1 MFEKQSIENTRRID
15 EYCDLFETNYGSD
28 AHVPLGEA
36 IQSWPAES
44 RGELLTALLPLE
56 LELRAR
62 QNDWPDAKEY
72 RAEFQSFEQEV
83 TTAFREFQDWA
94 AAAGHSPTKQGADT
108 ADQALDTLR
117 IEEPQE
123 RRRLLNSRSKVP
135 ARIGRYAIGREL
147 GVGGMGRVLLAQ
159 DEVLNRQVAIK
170 LPHFDFD
177 QDSRAIERFF
187 REAQSMASLRHP
199 NICPVYDV
207 GEADGYHFL
216 TMAYIEGQTL
226 AEQEEN
232 SAGLASAEIAG
243 LMLKLARAIEYSHES
258 GVLHRDLKPSNVLVD
273 HSGEPYVTDFGLAL
287 CEREEETD
295 LTQTGAIIGSPA
307 YMAPEQVVGERERVG
322 PASDVYAL
330 GVILYELLAGQRP
343 FQGNSLEILGQ
354 ITSGK
359 APEPPSAYRTVAGEL
374 EQICLKAMKHRI
386 EDRYASATDLAK
398 ELESY
403 LGKLPQGSIRTRP
416 IEEEKISATSSRLV
430 VGVAGAAAML
440 VLALGMSYLLPDK
453 AGGISEPP
461 PNLSDK
467 PKERSGQTVNASEQ
481 LAEKSGSFPVP
492 PKYRLA
498 DRYVLEGS
506 PLYKGAL
513 GTSVDIDGNIAV
525 LGAPDGF
532 TNQLATGIVFL
543 LEKEQSGDSVSW
555 RQSQILKPVGDQAHR
570 ESFGSSVAISG
581 NRIAVTAR
589 NRDHNSKGS
598 LYVFGR
604 TDSSVW
610 GLEQKIEA
618 PADSLTFATD
628 VAISENFAA
637 VVSAQSDGREF
648 VYLFER
654 DEAGVWSLIQTL
666 DPGPETKGFFDLDL
680 DGSELVVSRTTPVSA
695 GARDANIDLLIYR
708 FEGKRWKHADTLI
721 AASEYFGK
729 HCLDLHGNQMVVGL
743 SNSLGGCGSV
753 QCYRKDQQ
761 GDWRLEQ
768 TLVSEQPVV
777 GSNFGRRVAIG
788 EERLLVSTE
797 FYIPPGDVPT
807 RDSVAA
813 FQRGPDGWK
822 LEKTWVQQDQS
833 GNRLVALGMAVG
845 DSGDCLI
852 GAPASDGKAGQL
864 HAMDSRGES
873 KQVVVTLPEEP
884 ICPFNTLFASGL
896 AVAGN
901 EIAVGAKFYQHN
913 CLGSAG
919 QVQVLSFDGDE
930 RIKLFDR
937 QPKQDAFFG
946 ELVLMNEQNLVIGSH
961 ERLQLFDKVEGQWS
975 AGQILSLEGDSEH
988 HFGYSGQMSEE
999 WLAVSV
1005 SPRHRGNS
1013 DPLAGTEFQYV
1024 DLYRKTKGRWE
1035 YAQRLQAQ
1043 DAVPIDGF
1051 GNSIAI
1057 QGEWIVVGARHSRS
1071 FGKGSGAAYVFRLVG
1086 NRWQQQ
1092 QKLTASNGAM
1102 DAGFGAQVDLD
1113 GNMLAISADQESTF
1127 HKHSG
1132 AVYLFRLEGE
1142 QWMQMPEIV
1151 YPMASY
1157 NGSYFGFSIDLS
1169 GNRLLVGAREEGK
1182 YESGVAFLFYFDGQ
1196 RWVEHQKFLPP
1207 GLLHKQYFGSKVFF
1221 LEESLVVAAGGEND
1235 KAGAVYV
1242 LEAEREPEKNA
1253 DVAADTK

>member
-1 MFEKQSIENTRRID
+1 MFEKQTIENTRRID
-15 EYCDLFETNYGSD
+15 EYCDLFEANYGSD

-123 RRRLLNSRSKVP
+123 RRRLLNSRSEVP

-287 CEREEETD
+287 CERKEETN

-307 YMAPEQVVGERERVG
+307 YMAPEQVVGEREEIG

-330 GVILYELLAGQRP
+330 GVMMYELLSGQRP

-359 APEPPSAYRTVAGEL
+359 APEPPSTHRTVDDEL
-374 EQICLKAMKHRI
+374 QRVCLKAMAHHR
-386 EDRYASATDLAK
+386 EDRYASAAELAG
-398 ELESY
+398 ELDCY
-403 LGKLPQGSIRTRP
+403 LGKLPQGSIRTNAIAKAESNAAP
-416 IEEEKISATSSRLV
+416 SRFLMGV
-430 VGVAGAAAML
+430 VGLAVM
-440 VLALGMSYLLPDK
+440 LALAFGVSYLLPDK
-453 AGGISEPP
+453 TDGLSEPP
-461 PNLSDK
+461 NVSNK
-467 PKERSGQTVNASEQ
+467 RKELAEQTVHPSGHI
-481 LAEKSGSFPVP
+481 AEASGSFPVP
-492 PKYRLA
+492 PKYSLA

-506 PLYKGAL
+506 PLYKGGL
-513 GTSVDIDGNIAV
+513 GTSIAIEGNIAAV
-525 LGAPDGF
+525 GAPNGF
-532 TNQLATGIVFL
+532 TNQLTTGMVVL
-543 LEKEQSGDSVSW
+543 LEKGQFGESVSW
-555 RQSQILKPVGDQAHR
+555 RQSEILKPAGEKAHL
-570 ESFGSSVAISG
+570 EYFGKSVNISG
-581 NRIAVTAR
+581 NRLAVAATG
-589 NRDHNSKGS
+589 RDHRFKGS
-598 LYVFGR
+598 VYIFGK
-604 TDSSVW
+604 TESGW
-610 GLEQKIEA
+610 ELEQEIEA
-618 PADSLTFATD
+618 PEYTLTFATD
-628 VAISENFAA
+628 VAIAENYVA
-637 VVSAQSDGREF
+637 VVAEPSHGRE
-648 VYLFER
+648 VVHLLGR
-654 DEAGVWSLIQTL
+654 DENGAWSLVQTL
-666 DPGPETKGFFDLDL
+666 DPGPEAKGFVDLDL
-680 DGSELVVSRTTPVSA
+680 DGNELIISRSTPVSA
-695 GARDANIDLLIYR
+695 GARESNIDLLVYR
-708 FEGKRWKHADTLI
+708 LVGEHWEHVDTLP
-721 AASEYFGK
+721 AAPEYFGN
-729 HCLDLHGNQMVVGL
+729 HCLDLQGNQMVVGL
-743 SNSLGGCGSV
+743 SNSLDGCGSV
-753 QCYRKDQQ
+753 RCYRRNPQ
-761 GDWRLEQ
+761 GDWELEQ
-768 TLVSEQPVV
+768 TLAAEEPVV
-777 GSNFGRRVAIG
+777 GANFGRRVAIG
-788 EERLLVSTE
+788 EERILVSTE
-797 FYIPPGDVPT
+797 FYVPPGEVPT
-807 RDSVAA
+807 LDSVSV
-813 FQRGPDGWK
+813 FKRGPDGWQ
-822 LEKTWVQQDQS
+822 LGKTWEQQDQL

-852 GAPASDGKAGQL
+852 GAPTSDGKAGQL
-864 HAMDSRGES
+864 HVMGADGGS
-873 KQVVVTLPEEP
+873 KQVVVTLAEEP
-884 ICPFNTLFASGL
+884 ICPRQTLFASGL
-896 AVAGN
+896 AVAGD
-901 EIAVGAKFYQHN
+901 EIAVGAKFYQHKY
-913 CLGSAG
+913 LSSAG
-919 QVQVLSFDGDE
+919 QVQVLSRDGAE
-930 RIKLFDR
+930 RVKLFDA
-937 QPKQDAFFG
+937 QPKQDGYFG
-946 ELVLMNEQNLVIGSH
+946 ELVLMDEQTLLIGSH
-961 ERLQLFDKVEGQWS
+961 ERIQVFGKVDGEWISRQALFV
-975 AGQILSLEGDSEH
+975 EGDSEH
-988 HFGYSGQMSEE
+988 HFDYSGQMSGD

-1005 SPRHRGNS
+1005 SPPHRQMS
-1013 DPLAGTEFQYV
+1013 DPLAGTEYRYV
-1024 DLYRKTKGRWE
+1024 DLYRKSKGIWE

-1043 DAVPIDGF
+1043 DSVPMDNF
-1051 GNSIAI
+1051 GCSISI
-1057 QGEWIVVGARHSRS
+1057 QGDWIVVGAREASP

-1102 DAGFGAQVDLD
+1102 DAGFGAEVDLD
-1113 GNMLAISADQESTF
+1113 GNMLAVSADQESTF

-1142 QWMQMPEIV
+1142 EWMQVPEIV
-1151 YPMASY
+1151 YPLASY

-1169 GNRLLVGAREEGK
+1169 GNRLLVGAREEGM

-1207 GLLHKQYFGSKVFF
+1207 GLLHKQHFGSKVILGDDALFI
-1221 LEESLVVAAGGEND
+1221 VAGSEND
-1235 KAGAVYV
+1235 GAGAIYV
-1242 LEAEREPEKNA
+1242 LEPDPEAEKSAEVSGDSE
-1253 DVAADTK
+1253 